1 MSTRPTWAAN
11 LRGAQPVRL
20 RVLGCWRTAKPTVVE
35 DREPVADLL
44 GEVAR
49 RKGPQTVAA
58 IRIGLPGDR
67 QPTRDELLVAASRA
81 QLVRFRL
88 PD

>member
-1 MSTRPTWAAN
+1 VPSVPVPPHQQRPAQRSPPTRRA
-11 LRGAQPVRL
+11 
-20 RVLGCWRTAKPTVVE
+20 VE
-35 DREPVADLL
+35 DREPAANLL
-44 GEVAR
+44 GEMAR
-49 RKGPQTVAA
+49 RKGPQTVAVM
-58 IRIGLPGDR
+58 RIGLPGDR

>member
-1 MSTRPTWAAN
+1 M
-11 LRGAQPVRL
+11 
-20 RVLGCWRTAKPTVVE
+20 
-35 DREPVADLL
+35 
-44 GEVAR
+44 AR
-49 RKGPQTVAA
+49 RKGPQTVAVM
-58 IRIGLPGDR
+58 RIGLPGDR